1 MKLEPLH
8 VPQLLK
14 RYAIEPKKSLGQNFL
29 VDHNALM
36 KIVRDSDVGQA
47 DHVLE
52 IGAGL
57 GNLTRLLAAHT
68 ASVTAVEIDQNLFP
82 ILEAVTKPF
91 ENVHLVHGDILE
103 LSPKQLAMVPG
114 YKVIA
119 NIPYYITSAI
129 LRHLLEA
136 EIKPATMTLT
146 MQKAVAERILN
157 RDDKLSL
164 LSLSVQLYGEA
175 HISSHIPAVCFY
187 PQPEVDSSV
196 LMIDIYDQPR
206 LSKEGVDSLFTLA
219 HAAFNQKRKMLRNSL
234 KPVLGDLIEGLT
246 PDFESAGIDLRRRPE
261 NLSLSEWIR
270 LTEIYLNL
278 TKNR

>member
-1 MKLEPLH
+1 MNLEPLH
-8 VPQLLK
+8 IPQLLK
-14 RYAIEPKKSLGQNFL
+14 RYNIEPKKSLGQNFL

-36 KIVRDSDVGQA
+36 KIVRDSDVGWE

-57 GNLTRLLAAHT
+57 GNLTRLLAAQV

-82 ILEAVTKPF
+82 VLEEVTNPF
-91 ENVHLVHGDILE
+91 KNVRLVHGDILE
-103 LSPKQLAMVPG
+103 MPPAQLALASG

-136 EIKPATMTLT
+136 EIRPTRITLT
-146 MQKAVAERILN
+146 MQQAVAERILN

-164 LSLSVQLYGEA
+164 LSLSVQLYGDA
-175 HISSHIPAVCFY
+175 HISGNIPSTCFY

-196 LMIDIYDQPR
+196 LIIDIFEQPR
-206 LSKEGVDSLFTLA
+206 LSMEGIDALFTLA
-219 HAAFNQKRKMLRNSL
+219 HAAFHQKRKMLRNSL
-234 KPVLGDLIEGLT
+234 KPVLGDSVDAIT
-246 PDFESAGIDLRRRPE
+246 TDFLSVGIDLRRRPE
-261 NLSLSEWIR
+261 NLSLQEWIS
-270 LTEIYLNL
+270 LTEIYLVHR
-278 TKNR
+278 KNG

>member
-8 VPQLLK
+8 VTQVLK
-14 RYAIEPKKSLGQNFL
+14 RFNIEPKKSLGQNFL

-36 KIVRDSDVGQA
+36 KIVRDSEVGPE
-47 DHVLE
+47 DHILE

-57 GNLTRLLAAHT
+57 GNLTRILAAHA
-68 ASVTAVEIDQNLFP
+68 ASVTAIEIDQNLFP
-82 ILEAVTKPF
+82 VLETVTQPF
-91 ENVHLVHGDILE
+91 DNVRLVHGDILE
-103 LSPKQLAMVPG
+103 MLPGDLVGVDG

-136 EIKPATMTLT
+136 EIRPKWITLT
-146 MQKAVAERILN
+146 MQQAVAERILN

-164 LSLSVQLYGEA
+164 LSLSVQLYGA
-175 HISSHIPAVCFY
+175 VRISSHIPAACFY

-206 LSKEGVDSLFTLA
+206 LSKEGINSLFTLA

-234 KPVLGDLIEGLT
+234 KPVLGDLIDGLT
-246 PDFESAGIDLRRRPE
+246 PDLESAGIDLRRRPE

-270 LTEIYLNL
+270 LTEIYLIHS
-278 TKNR
+278 KNH